1 MRMRPNI
8 KLYQNI
14 KKIIAV
20 SVLLAIIVI
29 VSNFTGFSKNIK
41 NFFFLI
47 SSPIQKSFWQAGKNV
62 SVYFAGILEVRI
74 LKKELDNLHLK
85 NQELLSQIVAIIE
98 LKKEN
103 EVLREALGLGLEK
116 EFQLMLAQIISKD
129 ISQDSI
135 LINKGKKDGVLEG
148 WPVIT
153 GQKVLLGR
161 IGQVYS
167 RFSEVILISNKKSSF
182 DAKIS
187 EVEEDKSSSSP
198 FAVARDT
205 EIYGIVKGEGKFK
218 IYLDLIPKDKAIFE
232 GKDVIIT
239 SALGGV
245 YPQGLL
251 VGEIKTISK
260 SDTDPF
266 QRAEI
271 TPFFNIKDLDYLFII
286 TEW

>member
-1 MRMRPNI
+1 MKVRLNI
-8 KLYQNI
+8 KLYQKNI

-20 SVLLAIIVI
+20 LVLLAIIVI

-62 SVYFAGILEVRI
+62 SVFSAGILEVRI
-74 LKKELDNLHLK
+74 LKKELDKLYLK

-116 EFQLMLAQIISKD
+116 EFQLMLVQIISKD

-153 GQKVLLGR
+153 GEKVLLGR

-187 EVEEDKSSSSP
+187 
-198 FAVARDT
+198 DT
-205 EIYGIVKGEGKFK
+205 EIYGIVKGEEKFK

-271 TPFFNIKDLDYLFII
+271 TPFFNIKNLDYLFII

>member
-1 MRMRPNI
+1 MIIRLNT
-8 KLYQNI
+8 KSYQNI

-20 SVLLAIIVI
+20 LVLLAIIVI

-62 SVYFAGILEVRI
+62 SVFFSGILKTKI
-74 LKKELDNLHLK
+74 LKEELDALKFK
-85 NQELLSQIVAIIE
+85 NQELLNQIAVLKE

-129 ISQDSI
+129 IFQDSI

-153 GQKVLLGR
+153 GQKEKVLLGK
-161 IGQVYS
+161 IGQVYD

-187 EVEEDKSSSSP
+187 
-198 FAVARDT
+198 DT
-205 EIYGIVKGEGKFK
+205 EIYGIVKGEGNFK
-218 IYLDLIPKDKAIFE
+218 LYFDLIPKDKEIFE
-232 GKDVIIT
+232 NDIVIT
-239 SALGGV
+239 SVLGGV

-251 VGEIKTISK
+251 VGEIKTIKK
-260 SDTDPF
+260 SDLEPF
-266 QRAEI
+266 QGAEI
-271 TPFFNIKDLDYLFII
+271 KPTFDIKKLDHLFII

>member
-1 MRMRPNI
+1 MKVRLNI
-8 KLYQNI
+8 KLYQKNI

-20 SVLLAIIVI
+20 LVLLAIIVI

-62 SVYFAGILEVRI
+62 SVFSAGILEVRI
-74 LKKELDNLHLK
+74 LKKELDNLYFK

-103 EVLREALGLGLEK
+103 EILREALGLGLEK
-116 EFQLMLAQIISKD
+116 EFQLMLVQIISKD

-153 GQKVLLGR
+153 GEKVLLGR

-187 EVEEDKSSSSP
+187 
-198 FAVARDT
+198 DT

-271 TPFFNIKDLDYLFII
+271 TPFFNIKNLDYLFII